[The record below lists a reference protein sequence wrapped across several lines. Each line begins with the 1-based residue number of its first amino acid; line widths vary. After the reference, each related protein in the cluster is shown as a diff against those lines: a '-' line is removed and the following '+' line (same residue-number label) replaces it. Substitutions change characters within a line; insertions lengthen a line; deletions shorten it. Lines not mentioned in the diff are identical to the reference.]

1 MVSLVSNLNL
11 KGIWIPAEILL
22 DSKLSDKEKIIY
34 SIIIFLS
41 KEKQYCYC
49 TNKTFSELL
58 NISITQVSKLI
69 NSLKSKKYIDVKI
82 TYKKDSKQI
91 ETRKL
96 LPILNCEIPYLTK
109 VKYPP
114 QEKLNT
120 PIEEKFKDI
129 KYNNKNN
136 IKIYNASTDKNKN
149 FKNYEQRDYSDI
161 DFSKLYAN

>member
-34 SIIIFLS
+34 SIIIFLG

-109 VKYPP
+109 VKSPP

-129 KYNNKNN
+129 KYNN

-149 FKNYEQRDYSDI
+149 LKNYEQRDYSDI
-161 DFSKLYAN
+161 DFSELYAN

>member
-1 MVSLVSNLNL
+1 MSNLNL

>member
-1 MVSLVSNLNL
+1 MVSNLNL

-69 NSLKSKKYIDVKI
+69 NSLKSKKYIDIKIKIILKYIMLTQKKI
-82 TYKKDSKQI
+82 T
-91 ETRKL
+91 
-96 LPILNCEIPYLTK
+96 ILKIMSREIIQT
-109 VKYPP
+109 
-114 QEKLNT
+114 
-120 PIEEKFKDI
+120 
-129 KYNNKNN
+129 
-136 IKIYNASTDKNKN
+136 
-149 FKNYEQRDYSDI
+149 
-161 DFSKLYAN
+161 